1 MTEQDPFSQ
10 SGQFARAI
18 RGILRPLV
26 RALIAQNVTA
36 TALYRIVKQTYVE
49 VAADMLG
56 DGATDSRISV
66 MTGVHRR
73 DVKEFRTPA
82 NAAAEA
88 HGRKVSTLSTVV
100 GRWLSHADY
109 VDENGAPSPIPRTAE
124 NGPNFEAL
132 VQSVS
137 RDIRPRTVLD
147 ELARQGILA
156 VDGDMLRLVMDGLI
170 GPADMDQRLH
180 FFSHNLGDHMNAA
193 VDNLLA
199 DTPPHLERAVFY
211 NNLDADAVAQIEGD
225 ARTIATD
232 ALRQINTQAAALQN
246 PDATAP
252 DATHRI
258 RFGVFFYQED
268 ARPKTE
274 GQDTDEDR

>member
-109 VDENGAPSPIPRTAE
+109 VDQDGTPLPIPRTAE
-124 NGPNFEAL
+124 NGPSFEAL